1 MRTRYS
7 FNIHRSGDRMAVIK
21 GYNKDVWSSEI
32 YTSDNR
38 YGRYQSH
45 GSVHVMPYGK
55 PANWGHTQAG
65 WDWNR
70 NPGTT
75 TLHLP
80 VNELESPK
88 QSTVMVRSI
97 EGISGSTSLLN
108 RYGLFSFNHV
118 EHAEGGLTGFDD
130 TFRARKYVMASGDE
144 LYLVGNNITSN
155 SPDVETTL
163 FQISQRSG
171 ASINING
178 KTITAENYTGSL
190 RKGQWIIDD
199 NGVGYYLVDGPSLQ
213 ISRGEQESRHNKTK
227 AITHGNFSTA
237 WLPHGDRP
245 VNEAYEYV
253 MVMNATPTKM
263 IAVKTSMDNGE
274 YFRTLQSNVN
284 KQVLFSVKD
293 NLYGYTAYSDKGV
306 SYAQGPLRFV
316 NNTAVTLVQEHQ
328 NRLEVSIS
336 SPELYLNDTVAATPA
351 DYRLEFAG
359 EWVLATPSEAISLS
373 AAGGKTV
380 IDISS
385 TFGMASTFILCKPK
399 TDCKVNKP
407 IIPEPD
413 TTPDLDISSS
423 SGGSLNILTLIAL
436 MNFGLRRR
444 PYN

>member
-1 MRTRYS
+1 
-7 FNIHRSGDRMAVIK
+7 
-21 GYNKDVWSSEI
+21 
-32 YTSDNR
+32 
-38 YGRYQSH
+38 
-45 GSVHVMPYGK
+45 
-55 PANWGHTQAG
+55 
-65 WDWNR
+65 
-70 NPGTT
+70 
-75 TLHLP
+75 
-80 VNELESPK
+80 
-88 QSTVMVRSI
+88 
-97 EGISGSTSLLN
+97 
-108 RYGLFSFNHV
+108 
-118 EHAEGGLTGFDD
+118 
-130 TFRARKYVMASGDE
+130 
-144 LYLVGNNITSN
+144 
-155 SPDVETTL
+155 
-163 FQISQRSG
+163 
-171 ASINING
+171 
-178 KTITAENYTGSL
+178 
-190 RKGQWIIDD
+190 
-199 NGVGYYLVDGPSLQ
+199 
-213 ISRGEQESRHNKTK
+213 
-227 AITHGNFSTA
+227 
-237 WLPHGDRP
+237 
-245 VNEAYEYV
+245 